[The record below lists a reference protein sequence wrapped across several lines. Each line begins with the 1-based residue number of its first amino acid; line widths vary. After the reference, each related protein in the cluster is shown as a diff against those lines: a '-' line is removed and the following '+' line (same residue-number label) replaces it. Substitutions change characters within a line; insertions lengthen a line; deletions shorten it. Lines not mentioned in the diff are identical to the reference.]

1 MAGALLALFT
11 RDAVPQEGS
20 STPVSP
26 VRTSVCRVPFDRITN
41 RSLQHKSGC
50 RRSLASTMR
59 SACGAYADWKLLFG
73 NGVLVSCLIPVPAGC
88 MT

>member
-1 MAGALLALFT
+1 MTRAPEAGSA
-11 RDAVPQEGS
+11 RGAVPQEGL

-26 VRTSVCRVPFDRITN
+26 VCTSACRVPLDRIVN

-50 RRSLASTMR
+50 RRSLANTMR
-59 SACGAYADWKLLFG
+59 SAWGAYADRKLLFG